1 MTLRTQDSSI
11 NLLSEINKHPFDSRI
26 KFKEEGHIYWIDGDN
41 KDLISATTFIHKF
54 FNEFDTEKIINNII
68 NSKKYKTDKTYKYY
82 NISKEDILKQWDDNR
97 VQASEAGTLMH
108 ADIEYYYNGLSVKNE
123 SEEFN
128 QFLEF
133 YKDHS
138 HLKMFRTE
146 WMIFSDLLKITGSI
160 DAVFI
165 NEDGTLSLG
174 DWKRSKEITFD
185 SFDGQTYGKF
195 PFENL
200 PDCNFYHYSLQ
211 LNLYRIILEKF
222 YGKKIKEMFLVVLHP
237 NNKNNKY
244 KKLEVDIM
252 EKEAN
257 LLLDYR
263 KNELLKLG
271 YSPKLFSGLELSY
284 TIEAHLEKNENKI
297 KKLENITQMEDI
309 FEEKAP
315 GKRLLSRK
323 KIDSPI
329 IKEDVFEEKV
339 PGKRLLG
346 VNKKSFK
353 NEDIKEKEKENID
366 TASEMIPENKKL
378 ISLEKINPT
387 EAYKSLSLKQKS
399 AYKMIVSGKNILLT
413 GPGGCGKTLIIK
425 IFNEIY
431 KNRKTIGIT
440 STTGTSAILIGGS
453 TLHSFLGIG
462 LGKDNAELLYIKIRN
477 NPKIYKRWCEL
488 NTLIIDEIS
497 MLAPELFDKLEF
509 LARKIRGV
517 EEPFGGIQIILT
529 GDFLQLPCVNSTNFC
544 FNSKS
549 WDRCI
554 SEIVYLNEIFR
565 QDDLVFQKCLNEIR
579 VGELSN
585 ETKQILESRVNVK
598 LENENGILPTK
609 IYSLNKDVSSENNK
623 EMNKLLGINNDLEFF
638 QYDLEHKI
646 LGNSKIKYVEE
657 LIKKSCNAEQSLELC
672 IGAQVMLLCNLD
684 LENQL
689 ANGSRGIVTGFQD
702 DLPVVKFL
710 NGNTHIIDYYNW
722 ILEDSGKPVLNIK
735 QIPLKLA
742 FAISVHKSQGLTI
755 DYAII
760 DMKDIFEYSQAYVAL
775 SRVKSLNGL
784 SLKNLNFKKII
795 ADPKAV
801 EFYKKMK

>member
-1 MTLRTQDSSI
+1 MTLRTKNSSI

-26 KFKEEGHIYWIDGDN
+26 KFKEEGHIYWIDDDN
-41 KDLISATTFIHKF
+41 TDLISATTFIHKF
-54 FNEFDTEKIINNII
+54 FNDFETDKIINNII
-68 NSKKYKTDKTYKYY
+68 NSKKHKNDKSYKYY
-82 NISKEDILKQWDDNR
+82 NLTKEEIIKMWDDNKN
-97 VQASEAGTLMH
+97 QASEAGTLMH
-108 ADIEYYYNGLSVKNE
+108 ADIEYYYNGLEVNNKSD
-123 SEEFN
+123 EFK

-244 KKLEVDIM
+244 KKIEVEVMD
-252 EKEAN
+252 KEAN

-271 YSPKLFSGLELSY
+271 YSSGLFSSLNLTY
-284 TIEAHLEKNENKI
+284 TIENYKKNENKI

-309 FEEKAP
+309 FEEKVP
-315 GKRLLSRK
+315 GKRLLGSK
-323 KIDSPI
+323 KVDKKTIANDDI
-329 IKEDVFEEKV
+329 FEEKV

-346 VNKKSFK
+346 SKNIVKPVSEKVDCEISETKS
-353 NEDIKEKEKENID
+353 E
-366 TASEMIPENKKL
+366 PKKL
-378 ISLEKINPT
+378 ISLEKIVPN
-387 EAYKSLSLKQKS
+387 EAYKSLSLKQKK
-399 AYKMIVSGKNILLT
+399 AYKIIVSGKNLLLT

-431 KNRKTIGIT
+431 KSRKTIGIT

-477 NPKIYKRWCEL
+477 NPKIFKRWCEL

-497 MLAPELFDKLEF
+497 MLSPELFDKLEF

-517 EEPFGGIQIILT
+517 EEPFGGIQLILT

-549 WDRCI
+549 WERCI
-554 SEIVYLNEIFR
+554 TEIVYLNEIFR

-579 VGELSN
+579 IGELSD
-585 ETKQILESRVNVK
+585 ETKKILEGRVNIK

-623 EMNKLLGINNDLEFF
+623 EMNKLLEKNNDLEFF
-638 QYDLEHKI
+638 QYDLEYKI
-646 LGNSKIKYVEE
+646 LGSSKIKYIEE

-689 ANGSRGIVTGFQD
+689 ANGSRGIITGFQD

-722 ILEDSGKPVLNIK
+722 ILEDNGTPVLNIK

-775 SRVKSLNGL
+775 SRVKSLEGL
-784 SLKNLNFKKII
+784 SLKNLNFKKIM

-801 EFYKKMK
+801 EFYKNML